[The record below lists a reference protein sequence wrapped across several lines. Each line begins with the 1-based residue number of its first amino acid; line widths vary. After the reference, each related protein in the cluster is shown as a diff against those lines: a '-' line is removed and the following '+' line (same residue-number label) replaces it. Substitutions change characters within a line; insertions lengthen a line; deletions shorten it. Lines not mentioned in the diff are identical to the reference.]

1 MTAPGTEDP
10 QAEPTTGP
18 FRVFDLFDPGKPDPV
33 LEAEVA
39 AHHAAYPDPRS
50 YEAKAAWRGAHPD
63 APSPVHPCL
72 TRSWV
77 RCSGSSAR
85 KPSLNRKPGLNAPD
99 PNPEVEAAADS
110 IRADMERDRL
120 AREAEA
126 GLGHD
131 YDGPELRSGTP
142 EYEALYAE
150 YQAWAV
156 HRGPEPEAEL

>member
-1 MTAPGTEDP
+1 MTAPEAEDP

-63 APSPVHPCL
+63 APSPVHRTDSVLGALFRELSPE
-72 TRSWV
+72 
-77 RCSGSSAR
+77 AE
-85 KPSLNRKPGLNAPD
+85 PEPQAGLDAPD

-156 HRGPEPEAEL
+156 QRGPEPEAEL